1 MADLVIFGQSAKQQ
15 MVDRCCVKGWR
26 CVGSHQELYRGKT
39 YQVLLTTISNTLTTI
54 NNFQIRQ
61 KSLESLHSRRE
72 TAGRRKIASRH
83 FVRAPSNRPHRG
95 EVSLFFAPTRL
106 FHSSSLTNKGTM
118 ATTMHVIKRS
128 GKKESV
134 HFDKVTS
141 RIQKLCYGLDAKVRR
156 FGSVVRR
163 RN

>member
-61 KSLESLHSRRE
+61 KSLESLHSRQARN
-72 TAGRRKIASRH
+72 SRQ
-83 FVRAPSNRPHRG
+83 AQNC
-95 EVSLFFAPTRL
+95 FAPFRQSAQQSTSSRRSL
-106 FHSSSLTNKGTM
+106 IIFRTGSSLPFFQSHQYRNHGHYD
-118 ATTMHVIKRS
+118 ACHQAIR
-128 GKKESV
+128 KEGIRAFRQG
-134 HFDKVTS
+134 H
-141 RIQKLCYGLDAKVRR
+141 
-156 FGSVVRR
+156 
-163 RN
+163 